1 MSATPQ
7 ADGGVSRH
15 DGALSR
21 LARACARHG
30 WRTIAVWVIAVA
42 AIAGASQTLGGP
54 LVNEFTIPDS
64 EAQQATDLLA
74 DRFPARSGDSA
85 QIVFALDR
93 GRLDAGGSR
102 AAVATALEAAAD
114 TEGVTSVGDPFAGQ
128 AGAVSDDGRIAYAD
142 IQFAL
147 PGAEVDTAVVE
158 GLEQRARAAGEAAGV
173 QVEFGGPVIAAAE
186 QAGPSSAELIGLA
199 AAVVILVIALGSV
212 VAMGVP
218 ILLALLS
225 VGVGLLFIT
234 LAAGVTNF
242 NTITPTLATMIG
254 LGVGIDYALFVVTR
268 FRQALHDGASAEDAA
283 AIATATAG
291 RAVIFAGVTVA
302 ISISALAVIGLDF
315 ITKMG
320 LGAAITVASAVA
332 AAVTLLPA
340 VLSLLGHR
348 IDSGRVP
355 FVKASDASEA
365 AREGTLVARLGRFVT
380 RHPWWVGGVATLVL
394 VVLALPVLNVR
405 LGSSDAGS
413 NATDTTTRQAYD
425 LLSEGFGPGVNG
437 PLLVAVDQAA
447 APDAAETLA
456 AELRST
462 EGVASVSPPAPN
474 ESGDTAVIT
483 VFPTTSPQ
491 AEETK
496 QLVDRLRSEVVPET
510 LGASGAAAYVGGQTA
525 AFEDIAARLTDRLPI
540 FLVAVIGIIFLLI
553 TMAFRSVVVAAKAA
567 ITTLLSAA
575 AAFGILVAVFQ
586 EGWGASLI
594 GLDSTGPIESFL
606 PAIVFAIL
614 FGLATD
620 YEVFLVSRIREQYV
634 GGDSAERAITHGI
647 AAIGRVVIAAA
658 LIMGSVFFSFL
669 LGGERTIM
677 MFGLGLGSAIL
688 IDAFIVRLLIV
699 PAVMQI
705 LGDKAWY
712 MPRWLDRILPDL
724 TIEPPTSAP
733 EGPAP
738 APSDGRPV
746 GATAMSA
753 RSEVPVDRAGSA
765 GRDEGGR
772 GG

>member
-1 MSATPQ
+1 MSSSRTSPG
-7 ADGGVSRH
+7 DGARPE
-15 DGALSR
+15 GALSR

-30 WRTIAVWVIAVA
+30 WRTIVVWVIAVG
-42 AIAGASQTLGGP
+42 AIAGLSQTVGGS
-54 LVNEFTIPDS
+54 LVDEFTIPDS
-64 EAQQATDLLA
+64 GAQQATDLLT

-85 QIVFALDR
+85 QIVLALER
-93 GRLDAGGSR
+93 GRLDAGDAK
-102 AAVATALEAAAD
+102 AAVADALDAARA
-114 TEGVTSVGDPFAGQ
+114 TEGVTSVGNPFAGT
-128 AGAVSDDGRIAYAD
+128 AGAISDDGRIAYAD
-142 IQFAL
+142 IQFAES
-147 PGAEVDTAVVE
+147 GAQIDTAVVE
-158 GLEQRARAAGEAAGV
+158 DLEDRARTAGEAGGV
-173 QVEFGGPVIAAAE
+173 QVEFGGPVIAAGE
-186 QAGPSSAELIGLA
+186 QAGPSTSELIGIA
-199 AAVVILVIALGSV
+199 AAVVILIVALGSV

-234 LAAGVTNF
+234 LAAGFTNF

-268 FRQALHDGASAEDAA
+268 YRQALHDGAAPEDAA

-320 LGAAITVASAVA
+320 LGAAMTVASAVV

-340 VLSLLGHR
+340 VLGLLGHR
-348 IDSGRVP
+348 IDSGKVP
-355 FVKASDASEA
+355 FVKRSDASEA
-365 AREGTLVARLGRFVT
+365 ARERTLIARTGRFVT

-394 VVLALPVLNVR
+394 VAMAFPVLNVR

-413 NATDTTTRQAYD
+413 NSADTTTRQAYD
-425 LLSEGFGPGVNG
+425 LLTEGFGPGFNG
-437 PLLVAVDQAA
+437 PLLVAVDQADDPAAAEALVTALRA
-447 APDAAETLA
+447 AP
-456 AELRST
+456 
-462 EGVASVSPPAPN
+462 GVASVDAPALN
-474 ESGDTAVIT
+474 RAGDTAVIT

-491 AEETK
+491 AEQTK
-496 QLVDRLRSEVVPET
+496 ELVDRLRSQVVPEALAGT
-510 LGASGAAAYVGGQTA
+510 GAAAYVGGQTA
-525 AFEDIAARLTDRLPI
+525 AFEDIAARLSDRLPI
-540 FLVAVIGIIFLLI
+540 FLAAVIGIIFLLI
-553 TMAFRSVVVAAKAA
+553 TMAFRSVVIAAKAA
-567 ITTLLSAA
+567 ITTLMSAA

-647 AAIGRVVIAAA
+647 AAIGRVVVAAA

-712 MPRWLDRILPDL
+712 MPRWLDRILPNL
-724 TIEPPTSAP
+724 TIEPPTAEPP
-733 EGPAP
+733 ERGGTTPA
-738 APSDGRPV
+738 GRPA
-746 GATAMSA
+746 GASA
-753 RSEVPVDRAGSA
+753 DG
-765 GRDEGGR
+765 
-772 GG
+772 